1 MTILYKRNEDKVL
14 KAIQQYID
22 KTYSQHYSSAS
33 GRDVV
38 DDWEDMGIAKEAY
51 LSNMLKYV
59 KRLGK
64 KEGWNPLDVMKVIH
78 YSVFLLNEMGKE
90 QNASTRDSEP
100 ASYG

>member
-1 MTILYKRNEDKVL
+1 MMIEYKRNEDKIL
-14 KAIQQYID
+14 QGIKQYID
-22 KTYSQHYSSAS
+22 STYTAHYSSDS

-64 KEGWNPLDVMKVIH
+64 KEGWNPKDVMKVVH
-78 YSVFLLNEMGKE
+78 YSIFMLNEL
-90 QNASTRDSEP
+90 QRDEVKTSDD
-100 ASYG
+100 A